1 MLTCIY
7 IYIREKWVDTGHY
20 EFLFRFES
28 KFVVSI
34 TLTIYLLWTSTKNL
48 LIFRGNRKMATT
60 EIKTNTTIIPTN
72 QPFISSWYA
81 TDLSRWEDTGAQI
94 LDDRDLVIQN
104 KAYRRLNPEY
114 YSWLRSRMKHAQD
127 KYKQGL
133 LPEAVYNQ
141 LRDRFNS
148 MQDEAIQLFGETA
161 LLSALETL
169 EFQSY
174 EPPSVQTVLT
184 VKSLSVSATP
194 LTFYSGP
201 WSTRATLPDPSAPP
215 TLTTGIPVQTRSGK
229 GIITA
234 IHPADE
240 YFPGGWM
247 EILMADGSNAQTDAR
262 YITDAYNRRFVPMTY
277 TQQELNI
284 MELVKNEKHQD
295 ASDILPDLNY
305 PADGKWKFSEN
316 VDLLDYLKVWEI
328 KDAAMSSGWSYADL
342 FQNRGEYPM
351 PCGQDYG
358 LVCFVHGRNIGDITA
373 DDIELISKKNDH
385 GRSLKFQRPRRKEIQ
400 DGTTAQ
406 KVS

>member
-1 MLTCIY
+1 MLITETKANTALIP
-7 IYIREKWVDTGHY
+7 
-20 EFLFRFES
+20 ES
-28 KFVVSI
+28 QV
-34 TLTIYLLWTSTKNL
+34 N
-48 LIFRGNRKMATT
+48 
-60 EIKTNTTIIPTN
+60 NT

-81 TDLSRWEDTGAQI
+81 TDLSRWEDTNSQI
-94 LDDRDLVIQN
+94 LDNRDLVIKE

-141 LRDRFNS
+141 LRDRFNA
-148 MQDEAIQLFGETA
+148 MQDDAVQLFGETT

-174 EPPSVQTVLT
+174 EPPSLQAI
-184 VKSLSVSATP
+184 KSLSAKSNP
-194 LTFYSGP
+194 LAFISGSGLA
-201 WSTRATLPDPSAPP
+201 WPDPSAPP
-215 TLTTGIPVQTRSGK
+215 TLTAGIPVQTRSGK

-234 IHPADE
+234 VHPIDE
-240 YFPGGWM
+240 YFPGGWV
-247 EILMADGSNAQTDAR
+247 EIQMADGSHAQTDAR

-284 MELVKNEKHQD
+284 MALVKNEKYQD

-305 PADGKWKFSEN
+305 PTNEKWKFTEK

-328 KDAAMSSGWSYADL
+328 KDTASASGWSQADL
-342 FQNRGEYPM
+342 FQNRGQFPM

-358 LVCFVHGRNIGDITA
+358 LICFLRGRVIGKITSDA
-373 DDIELISKKNDH
+373 IELLSDKNSRGH
-385 GRSLKFQRPRRKEIQ
+385 CLKFQRPRRKEITH
-400 DGTTAQ
+400 GTAT
-406 KVS
+406 